1 MKDVLFSLSQQKR
14 KIEQRTTN
22 DNKNSIINQMNKNAK
37 EYGFTKISKNAT
49 VQEVNRF
56 KNTYLE
62 RLTYDIVTLAVNEG
76 KDIIAEINARD
87 LKKSDDYET
96 KRLGQFAKDLAKA
109 KKETSRN
116 LTSEQRQFL
125 EKGNN
130 NIKGFGN
137 TDLITLFEKTKNTKQ
152 VQALIDEVKLQDA
165 KQSYYEKQIGV
176 FENVFQKVEL
186 KREEDLNRL
195 KDKIRAMSLDEAQSI
210 TNQLLMSIELYDSDK
225 QGVNV
230 ENETELKNARLDD
243 MLIRL
248 DLKKDG
254 KQKAQKIMDKYK
266 SKYNSTSGL
275 IYE

>member
-1 MKDVLFSLSQQKR
+1 
-14 KIEQRTTN
+14 
-22 DNKNSIINQMNKNAK
+22 MNKNAK

-109 KKETSRN
+109 KKEISRN
-116 LTSEQRQFL
+116 LTTEQRQFL

-137 TDLITLFEKTKNTKQ
+137 SDLITLFEKTKNTKQ

-186 KREEDLNRL
+186 KREEDLNRI
-195 KDKIRAMSLDEAQSI
+195 KEKIKSLSLDEAQSI
-210 TNQLLMSIELYDSDK
+210 TNQLLMSLELYDSDK
-225 QGVNV
+225 QVANH
-230 ENETELKNARLDD
+230 NDETELANARLDD

-248 DLKKDG
+248 DLKNKG
-254 KQKAQKIMDKYK
+254 QKKVQKTLEKYK
-266 SKYNSTSGL
+266 SVYSEKSGL